1 MPGQVM
7 GSILNIILDPVLILL
22 FDWGIASAAIDTVIG
37 NALGACYYILYY
49 HYFFTG
55 GLLGGYEE
63 KRQLY
68 SQHFIDYFS
77 CALRKMVRM

>member
-1 MPGQVM
+1 MPGQVI

-22 FDWGIASAAIDTVIG
+22 FDWGI
-37 NALGACYYILYY
+37 CYENCTDKTKY

-68 SQHFIDYFS
+68 SQRFIDYFS